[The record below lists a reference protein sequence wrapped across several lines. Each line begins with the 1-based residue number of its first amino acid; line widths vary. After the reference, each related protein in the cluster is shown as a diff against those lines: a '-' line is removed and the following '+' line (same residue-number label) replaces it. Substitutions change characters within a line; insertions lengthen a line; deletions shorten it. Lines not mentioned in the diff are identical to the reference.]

1 MPRAYSADIR
11 GRVIARVESGAS
23 RREAAEHFEISAST
37 AIKWVKCFRDTGS
50 CAAKPRGAS
59 PSPLEGHPDCLLTLV
74 AVHPDLT
81 LNDRGPAMHNRGH
94 SGSRSLGS

>member
-50 CAAKPRGAS
+50 CAAKPRSAS
-59 PSPLEGHPDCLLTLV
+59 TRWFSDQ
-74 AVHPDLT
+74 PDLT
-81 LNDRGPAMHNRGH
+81 LDEVVSAMHKRGIA
-94 SGSRSLGS
+94 GSRSAVWRFFQAS

>member
-37 AIKWVKCFRDTGS
+37 ALREHVSVGG
-50 CAAKPRGAS
+50 ARGLSA
-59 PSPLEGHPDCLLTLV
+59 H
-74 AVHPDLT
+74 A
-81 LNDRGPAMHNRGH
+81 DRGPAALDAG
-94 SGSRSLGS
+94 

>member
-37 AIKWVKCFRDTGS
+37 AIKMGKVLSRHGGVRE
-50 CAAKPRGAS
+50 AALR
-59 PSPLEGHPDCLLTLV
+59 EHV
-74 AVHPDLT
+74 AVGGARGLSAHA
-81 LNDRGPAMHNRGH
+81 DRGPAALDAG
-94 SGSRSLGS
+94 